1 MNDTAPASDKVSP
14 WGKRPWRE
22 LLEQTD
28 EFVYV
33 VELVTSRGVIMES
46 SGQRT
51 LELARRLAEHPRFR
65 ALSLTDNPGGN
76 ALLSADT
83 LGTDLV
89 ARGQEV
95 IIHLSCKDWNRNGLQ
110 SHGWELASG
119 GFNNV
124 LCLSGDYPASGH
136 FGRAAAVFDIDS
148 VCLLEMFSQMNA
160 GLPGGRRGDDAANP
174 LTPTNFF
181 LAAVVSNYKRHENE
195 LMPQYFKLARKIDCG
210 ARYIINQLGYDSRKQ
225 DELLKY
231 MAMQGLNVPVLS
243 NVYVLNARAAEFFHD
258 GLIPGCV
265 VTDQLLALCRKQSSS
280 PDKGKAFFLEL
291 AAKQIAIAKG
301 LGFRGVYLAGHLE
314 FDDYQRI
321 LDAADS
327 FAADDWKLFARQIR
341 FSQPDEFFYFEQ
353 DPDTC
358 LASSQVNRAYQSSR
372 ADAAMRKARRRVALS
387 YRMNRLVHD
396 KVFAP
401 GSAGFGIGKRLYTML
416 ENTPLLQHLARI
428 GEHTVKMVMFD
439 CRDCGDC
446 SLSEIA
452 YLCPQSQ
459 CYKNQR
465 NGPCGGTHDGQC
477 ELGEIR
483 CIWSRVYDRL
493 KPYGE
498 EEAAFQGPVIYKD
511 GSLKGTSAW
520 ANTFLERD
528 HFARQAAQTHQTR
541 ATGADYPSSTIS

>member
-1 MNDTAPASDKVSP
+1 MGTPDDGIQSANPDREP
-14 WGKRPWRE
+14 KRPWRE

-28 EFVYV
+28 EFVYA

-46 SGQRT
+46 SGRRT
-51 LELARRLAEHPRFR
+51 LELARRLAEHPRFH

-95 IIHLSCKDWNRNGLQ
+95 IIHLSCKDWNRNALQ

-124 LCLSGDYPASGH
+124 LCLSGDYPASGY
-136 FGRAAAVFDIDS
+136 FGRAGAVFDIDS
-148 VCLLEMFSQMNA
+148 VCLLEMFSQMND
-160 GLPGGRRGDDAANP
+160 GLPGGRRGDDVANP

-181 LAAVVSNYKRHENE
+181 LAALVSNYKRNENE
-195 LMPQYFKLARKIDCG
+195 LMPQYFKLARKVDCG
-210 ARYIINQLGYDSRKQ
+210 ARYIISQLGYDSRKQ

-231 MAMQGLNVPVLS
+231 MAMHNLNVPVIS
-243 NVYVLNARAAEFFHD
+243 NVYVLSAPAAEFFHS
-258 GLIPGCV
+258 GAIPGCV
-265 VTDQLLALCRKQSSS
+265 VTDRLIELCRKQAAS

-301 LGFRGVYLAGHLE
+301 LGFRGAYLAGHLQ

-321 LDAADS
+321 LDTADS
-327 FAADDWKLFARQIR
+327 FADDDWKVFARQIQ
-341 FSQPDEFFYFEQ
+341 FSQPDEFFYLEQ

-358 LASSQVNRAYQSSR
+358 LSSSQVNKEYQASMTASALGKR
-372 ADAAMRKARRRVALS
+372 RRRVALS
-387 YRMNRLVHD
+387 YKMNRFVHD

-401 GSAGFGIGKRLYTML
+401 DSTGFGPGKKLYTML
-416 ENTPLLQHLARI
+416 EDAPLLARLARI
-428 GEHTVKMVMFD
+428 AEHTVKMVLFD

-477 ELGEIR
+477 EVGEIR
-483 CIWSRVYDRL
+483 CIWSRAYDRL
-493 KPYGE
+493 KPYGQE
-498 EEAAFQGPVIYKD
+498 ETAFKGPVVYKD

-520 ANTFLERD
+520 AK
-528 HFARQAAQTHQTR
+528 
-541 ATGADYPSSTIS
+541 